1 MKNSKNK
8 LTSGTIWSYKTFLR
22 NNDEGKKIN
31 LHTTSLKTPYVA
43 AAYDSY
49 ISKIWHRLLG
59 RDIIIIML
67 LGCFSLSSRYNSE
80 HVKRWNSKPW
90 EDYDFT
96 LFNNDKYI
104 EQTWQPTYNY
114 KNTNMPIKLNSFLL
128 RELEKI
134 FQIYIFYVNIP
145 SEKCA
150 NYQQIIANGYGT
162 K

>member
-8 LTSGTIWSYKTFLR
+8 LTSGTIWNYKTFLR
-22 NNDEGKKIN
+22 NNNEGKKIN

-67 LGCFSLSSRYNSE
+67 LGCFSISSRYNSE

-90 EDYDFT
+90 EDYNFT

-114 KNTNMPIKLNSFLL
+114 KNTNMPIKLNSFHL
-128 RELEKI
+128 RELEKT
-134 FQIYIFYVNIP
+134 FKFKF
-145 SEKCA
+145 SMLTFHLRMSKLL
-150 NYQQIIANGYGT
+150 T
-162 K
+162 L

>member
-1 MKNSKNK
+1 M
-8 LTSGTIWSYKTFLR
+8 
-22 NNDEGKKIN
+22 
-31 LHTTSLKTPYVA
+31 
-43 AAYDSY
+43 
-49 ISKIWHRLLG
+49 LG

-90 EDYDFT
+90 EDYNFT

-128 RELEKI
+128 RELKNI
-134 FQIYIFYVNIP
+134 LNLFFYDNIP
-145 SEKCA
+145 SKSVQITNRLLVKNSELSKIFLDFNRIKNLNRLILSFVIYILKA
-150 NYQQIIANGYGT
+150 NEITRIRFLW
-162 K
+162 